1 MTTPSSEQSQQDT
14 PALRLIIVTG
24 LSGAGKSSALD
35 TLEDLG
41 FYCIDN
47 LPLLLLPALGE
58 ELLKI
63 SQSNRRIAV
72 GIDARSE
79 PQNLRKT
86 PELIAELSGMGFE
99 CEILFL
105 EANDD
110 ILIKRFSETRRKHP
124 LTDTAGTLREAIR
137 LERKL
142 LSPLSDRAGLR
153 IDTRNTH
160 VHQLRRLLQE
170 RFAFKGNSNL
180 SLQFQSFGF
189 KHGVPT
195 DTDFV
200 FDVRCLPN
208 PHWQPQLRPLTGR
221 DEPVIDFLEGSE
233 TVNRMK
239 QEIASFLE
247 SWIEAFEKEGRSYL
261 TVAIGCTGGRHR
273 SVYIAEFLGN
283 HFDNGE
289 RSVTIRHREEP

>member
-1 MTTPSSEQSQQDT
+1 MTTASTDNASQDR
-14 PALRLIIVTG
+14 PAQRLIIVTG

-47 LPLLLLPALGE
+47 LPMPLLPALGQ
-58 ELLKI
+58 ELTKI
-63 SQSNRRIAV
+63 SKNNRRIAV
-72 GIDARSE
+72 GVDARSE
-79 PQNLRKT
+79 PQYLRKT
-86 PELIAELSGMGFE
+86 PELIAQLTEMGFD
-99 CEILFL
+99 CEVVFL

-110 ILIKRFSETRRKHP
+110 ILLKRFSETRRKHP
-124 LTDTAGTLREAIR
+124 LSDTAGTLRESIQ

-142 LSPLSDRAGLR
+142 LAPLSDIAGLR
-153 IDTRNTH
+153 IDTRNTN
-160 VHQLRRLLQE
+160 VHQLRRLLKE
-170 RFAFKGNSNL
+170 RFAVKGRSNL

-189 KHGVPT
+189 KRGVPT

-221 DEPVIDFLEGSE
+221 DKPVIEFLESSDS
-233 TVNRMK
+233 VHRMK

-247 SWIEAFEKEGRSYL
+247 SWISAFEQEGRSYL
-261 TVAIGCTGGRHR
+261 TIAIGCTGGQHR
-273 SVYIAEFLGN
+273 SVYIAEFLGK
-283 HFDNGE
+283 HFDNGD
-289 RSVTIRHREEP
+289 RSVTVRHREQP